1 VADFY
6 RGKTIRIVLGLT
18 PGSGADL
25 TARLVAK
32 YLPKYVPGNP
42 GVIVE
47 NRPGGGGMLAAN
59 TVYNTEPKDGS
70 VIAAP
75 LEGFPLQQL
84 LGGEGVQFD
93 SRQFQ
98 WVGSLVKSQSACVAR
113 LDSGINRIQDII
125 GTGKQLIVGSS
136 GPGGTAHDA
145 PTVLEAAL
153 NADFSIIAG
162 YPGGG
167 ETLLA
172 LENKEIDGYC
182 VSFSAMISTA
192 RRLIDGPG
200 AIAKI
205 IIILGSETP
214 NHPLLQGVPAAE
226 TLATNNEARTLLRV
240 VNSPGQM
247 TRPFAF
253 APGVP
258 ADRVAAVRTA
268 FDRVVADPEFLEEAQ
283 RASVDIDANTGEQIS
298 QLVEAVLTTPPDV
311 TSRLKQLLRPA

>member
-6 RGKTIRIVLGLT
+6 RGKTVRIVLGLT

-59 TVYNTEPKDGS
+59 TVYNTEAKDGS

-113 LDSGINRIQDII
+113 LDSGINRIQDIM

-145 PTVLEAAL
+145 PSVLEAAL
-153 NADFSIIAG
+153 TADFNIIAG

-182 VSFSAMISTA
+182 VSFSALVSTA

-205 IIILGSETP
+205 IIILGAQTP

-226 TLATNNEARTLLRV
+226 TLATNDEARTLLRV

-258 ADRVAAVRTA
+258 ADRVAAVRNA

-283 RASVDIDANTGEQIS
+283 RASVDIEANTGEQIS
-298 QLVEAVLTTPPDV
+298 QLVDAVLNTPTDV
-311 TSRLKQLLRPA
+311 TNRLKQLLKPA

>member
-1 VADFY
+1 MRPLDSIRTVLLAAGIGGMLATACGQATVGIKPTAPPAAPTAAPAKPAAPAGATSPSASPAAASASPAASPAAKPVAAPARTFDERAVADFY
-6 RGKTIRIVLGLT
+6 RGKTVRIVLGLT

-47 NRPGGGGMLAAN
+47 NKPGGGGMLAAN

-98 WVGSLVKSQSACVAR
+98 WVGSLVKSQVACIAR
-113 LDSGINRIQDII
+113 FDSGVNSIKDIM

-153 NADFSIIAG
+153 GADF
-162 YPGGG
+162 
-167 ETLLA
+167 T
-172 LENKEIDGYC
+172 
-182 VSFSAMISTA
+182 MA
-192 RRLIDGPG
+192 RFPSRSKTKSWR
-200 AIAKI
+200 AIA
-205 IIILGSETP
+205 S
-214 NHPLLQGVPAAE
+214 H
-226 TLATNNEARTLLRV
+226 
-240 VNSPGQM
+240 
-247 TRPFAF
+247 
-253 APGVP
+253 
-258 ADRVAAVRTA
+258 
-268 FDRVVADPEFLEEAQ
+268 
-283 RASVDIDANTGEQIS
+283 
-298 QLVEAVLTTPPDV
+298 
-311 TSRLKQLLRPA
+311 